1 MIVSGPIERL
11 YIRTEGTPEIEV
23 PLGRTTIDVWV
34 EDEGGN
40 ELFRT
45 NKGADIAI
53 QWAIDY
59 QSSGEKV
66 NEDGV

>member
-11 YIRTEGTPEIEV
+11 YIRTEGTPA
-23 PLGRTTIDVWV
+23 LGQETVDVWV
-34 EDEGGN
+34 EDEEGN

-45 NKGADIAI
+45 NKGANVAI

-59 QSSGEKV
+59 NSSG
-66 NEDGV
+66 DTPT

>member
-1 MIVSGPIERL
+1 MIISGPTERL
-11 YIRTEGTPEIEV
+11 YIRTKGTPEIEV
-23 PLGRTTIDVWV
+23 PPDRTTIDVWV

-59 QSSGEKV
+59 QSSGEST
-66 NEDGV
+66 NE